1 LHPFLFS
8 SSPFT
13 FEEITLTL
21 FLGAPLGIE
30 RPLALLILLLIM
42 MQYSSLERVVSSILG
57 TLITGQ
63 GAVGGPHLL
72 VPQVLGAWA
81 SSVLSAVVPLLPVL
95 KLGGREHKPSLWSDK
110 NLQTRVQCIHG
121 PRGLV
126 LYRLSPAL
134 SNSKAFSLHYTLHPW
149 LYSICGSLW
158 FLVLVR
164 ACSCCRA
171 ALRKS
176 WPWVLAVVCA
186 SRGSRASSAG
196 PGAMWVLRL
205 GKNFCLF
212 RCVSLWPA
220 GVEPKMFYEFLLWVA
235 KIPVAQKC
243 ILRVSEICLA
253 SRPSLRSGL
262 VAWRF
267 SWLVPGTKRFLCSS
281 KSDLQH

>member
-1 LHPFLFS
+1 
-8 SSPFT
+8 
-13 FEEITLTL
+13 
-21 FLGAPLGIE
+21 
-30 RPLALLILLLIM
+30 
-42 MQYSSLERVVSSILG
+42 
-57 TLITGQ
+57 
-63 GAVGGPHLL
+63 
-72 VPQVLGAWA
+72 
-81 SSVLSAVVPLLPVL
+81 
-95 KLGGREHKPSLWSDK
+95 
-110 NLQTRVQCIHG
+110 
-121 PRGLV
+121 
-126 LYRLSPAL
+126 
-134 SNSKAFSLHYTLHPW
+134 
-149 LYSICGSLW
+149 
-158 FLVLVR
+158 VR

-281 KSDLQH
+281 KSDLQHPPPILGVGSPKKRVSGPVGASMGGQRLKFGPF